1 LTNKF
6 DNDYLKMEG
15 FGEEGLEL
23 AYKICIFGNSG
34 VGKTTL
40 VTRYITNT
48 FHEEIQATL
57 GATVHIKFMELEN
70 GRITVHVW
78 DFGGHREYQF
88 LISSYSRGASG
99 GIFMF
104 DLTNY
109 DSLIALNEWLP
120 EFEKTVRDVPIII
133 VGGKLDLE
141 QQRVCKKDEVLD
153 MLESYNFYKYIEC
166 SSKTG
171 ENIELVFRVLLLKIL
186 EDQGYENIKFK

>member
-1 LTNKF
+1 
-6 DNDYLKMEG
+6 MEG
-15 FGEEGLEL
+15 IRKEGKEL
-23 AYKICIFGNSG
+23 TYKICIFGDKA

-40 VTRYITNT
+40 VDRYITNN
-48 FHEEIQATL
+48 FHEKIQATL
-57 GATVHIKFMELEN
+57 GASIHIKYLELEN
-70 GRITVHVW
+70 GKITLHVW
-78 DFGGHREYQF
+78 DFGGHKRFKF
-88 LISSYSRGASG
+88 LISAYAQGSAG

-120 EFEKTVRDVPIII
+120 EFGKTVRYVPLVI

-153 MLESYNFYKYIEC
+153 IMKSYNFHSYIEC

-171 ENIELVFRVLLLKIL
+171 ENVELV
-186 EDQGYENIKFK
+186 